1 MTYSYSQFRQAIGE
15 ARQSVSQGDAAG
27 GLSII
32 RGAVAQAR
40 DAASAGKKATQKS
53 SKPASTAARS
63 DDAPASSKKSSA
75 DIGREQVL
83 AKAGDTVP
91 IVFGKRVSDVGGV
104 WVQPPLLKQGSYGL
118 EGQFLYAISQGDMAA
133 SPQTYRTFVGNQI
146 IDFLPGTTAS
156 VSHFFASAA
165 TMAASPN
172 TCPITGGKIF
182 CDTEARFYLETS
194 LDGRKGISYV
204 PNLEY
209 YFQVAA
215 RKIGTGD
222 LTNTV
227 RTYDG
232 TAFTIKEV
240 ETGIDR
246 TSDYWSLRGQTPS
259 SQTYI
264 VGQNLDS
271 SATMAAMEKDTSLL
285 GTWFPGISNYWQ
297 TLYGADGPVAFIYEN
312 DATINTQYDT
322 GSAATDD
329 TFAGDIYEYGLSP
342 VADPTSYPSSY
353 DFTVFSD
360 ITFLV
365 VEGNI
370 YDESDLTTEYKTTV
384 RQLSV
389 FYDQGIK
396 VALYSAGTPG
406 TTGASNQFVD
416 LAMFLF
422 ELIKRLDPASTASI
436 ATPID
441 TSNLQTLATFNTN
454 IGTHFNGIIEQS
466 MNVIEYISTMAPFF
480 LLSFISSNGQYSLQ
494 PLLPITAGNQID
506 TTALTPAAT
515 FTEDDIVPGSF
526 SKEYRPAD
534 ERRDIVASM
543 VWRETT
549 QISIGI
555 QRTTTVRYPAT
566 ASDAPVEQFDMTDC
580 CTSAAHATLF
590 GKYILASRKYATH
603 SIAFNVPLLTTSLIP
618 TQIIKVQRQ
627 RITST
632 GDNRTEIEWYQVT
645 DIKHSTEGISTISAT
660 HFPVDG
666 SNVAEVSDDVV
677 NGTFTVV

>member
-1 MTYSYSQFRQAIGE
+1 MSSYKLSDYTGPGRAAFNERSAKIKQKRSDA
-15 ARQSVSQGDAAG
+15 VSAA
-27 GLSII
+27 
-32 RGAVAQAR
+32 Q
-40 DAASAGKKATQKS
+40 
-53 SKPASTAARS
+53 RS
-63 DDAPASSKKSSA
+63 DDTPANSKKPSA
-75 DIGREQVL
+75 AVGRDQVL

-91 IVFGKRVSDVGGV
+91 IVFGKRVSNVGGV
-104 WVQPPLLKQGSYGL
+104 WVQPPMLKQGSFNL
-118 EGQFLYAISQGDMAA
+118 EGQFLYAISQGDMVGT
-133 SPQTYRTFVGNQI
+133 PQIYTTLVGDRI
-146 IDFLPGTTAS
+146 IGFLPNTTVS
-156 VSHFFASAA
+156 VAHYFASAA
-165 TMAASPN
+165 TLDASPN
-172 TCPITGGKIF
+172 TCPITSGKIF
-182 CDTEARFYLETS
+182 CDTNTS
-194 LDGRKGISYV
+194 YFISERLFGAVGNDYV
-204 PNLEY
+204 PNVQDY
-209 YFQVAA
+209 YWQIRS

-246 TSDYWSLRGQTPS
+246 TSDYWAIQGVSPGSVTFVAGTRSNGT
-259 SQTYI
+259 
-264 VGQNLDS
+264 V
-271 SATMAAMEKDTSLL
+271 AAAMEKVTLS
-285 GTWFPGISNYWQ
+285 GTWTTPITNYWK
-297 TLYGADGPVAFIYEN
+297 TLYNADGPVVFIN
-312 DATINTQYDT
+312 SVGGTINTQYNT

-329 TFAGDIYEYGLSP
+329 TYAGDIYEWGLSA
-342 VADPTSYPSSY
+342 VSDPTSFPSSY

-360 ITFLV
+360 ITFLQ

-370 YDESDLTTEYKTTV
+370 YDESDLTKEYKTTV

-422 ELIKRLDPASTASI
+422 ELIKRQDPGTTADI
-436 ATPID
+436 AAPID

-454 IGTHFNGIIEQS
+454 IGTLFNGVIEQS

-480 LLSFISSNGQYSLQ
+480 LLSFISSNGRYSLQ

-515 FTEDDIVPGSF
+515 FTEAQILPGSF
-526 SKEYRPAD
+526 SKAYRPAD

-543 VWRETT
+543 VWREVTT
-549 QISIGI
+549 VSIGI
-555 QRTTTVRYPAT
+555 QRTITVRYPST

-590 GKYILASRKYATH
+590 GKYILASRKHSTH
-603 SIAFNVPLLTTSLIP
+603 SISFQTALITTDLIP

-632 GDNRTEIEWYQVT
+632 GDNRTETDWYQVT
-645 DIKHSTEGISTISAT
+645 DVKHTTAGVTTISAM

-666 SNVAEVSDDVV
+666 SNVAEISDDVV
-677 NGTFTVV
+677 NGTFTVS